1 MRPAPGATGPR
12 LGAPLTLGF
21 ILATWVA
28 APAYSQAGSDAR
40 VGPSWGLKGLRSAQ
54 CVRFLV
60 APGPAARYAHAGY
73 RPIRANQDQSLH
85 PALRSVIEGQ
95 PEFASWTPS
104 SICFFYLD
112 TVSLGGR
119 TITARRGSKPQMIS
133 VWTLATS
140 GQGGG
145 SRRDVAIELSAGSA
159 QTVRAAEAVRLRVRE
174 AESKISQV
182 PEGTDE
188 MHELKLGK
196 TRLVWTG
203 RAVGDST
210 RVGQPIE
217 EHWLVKGASG
227 TFWNVRLNLAP
238 SWTRP
243 LVGVL
248 SVEGKDDLAKALKA
262 SPIRFV
268 GPRYLGGSA
277 GLFFAR

>member
-1 MRPAPGATGPR
+1 M
-12 LGAPLTLGF
+12 GF
-21 ILATWVA
+21 ILAACGA
-28 APAYSQAGSDAR
+28 APGYGQAGSDSR

-54 CVRFLV
+54 CVRFLI
-60 APGPAARYAHAGY
+60 APKEAARYAEAGL
-73 RPIRANQDQSLH
+73 RPIRADQDQSLH
-85 PALRSVIEGQ
+85 PALRSIIEGQ

-104 SICFFYLD
+104 SLCFFYLD

-119 TITARRGSKPQMIS
+119 TMTARKGGKPQMIS
-133 VWTLATS
+133 AWTLATS
-140 GQGGG
+140 GQGGT
-145 SRRDVAIELSAGSA
+145 RRDLALELTAGSA

-174 AESKISQV
+174 AGSKISQV

-188 MHELKLGK
+188 LHVVKMGK

-210 RVGQPIE
+210 RVDQPIE
-217 EHWLVKGASG
+217 ELWLVKGASG
-227 TFWNVRLNLAP
+227 TSWNVRLNLDP

-248 SVEGKDDLAKALKA
+248 SVEGKDNLGKTLKA

-268 GPRYLGGSA
+268 GPRYIGGSA
-277 GLFFAR
+277 DLLFSR